1 MSTPITSPRKG
12 IQINAIK
19 KVRYSNLFFGT
30 IQVGFLLI
38 SLAVVSVTAEHYCG
52 TPTPKN
58 LWHVISCK
66 TSGLLHHGVIIL
78 HSNSRPH
85 TADWTCDWLQHHG
98 WEVTDHR
105 PYTPNIMAIHLH
117 LSGPLKSTCLAS
129 NSQQMQS

>member
-1 MSTPITSPRKG
+1 MRTPITSPRKG